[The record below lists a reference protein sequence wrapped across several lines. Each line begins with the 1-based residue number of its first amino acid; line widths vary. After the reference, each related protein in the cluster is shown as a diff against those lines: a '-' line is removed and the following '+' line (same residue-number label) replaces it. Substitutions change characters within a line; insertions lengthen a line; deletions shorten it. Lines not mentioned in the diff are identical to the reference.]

1 MWLQRSG
8 VGGSEE
14 EEEGEKRDW
23 EGRKREFY
31 NVGFVLIQV
40 P

>member
-1 MWLQRSG
+1 MWLERSG

-14 EEEGEKRDW
+14 EEEGEKQEGR
-23 EGRKREFY
+23 GRKREFY